1 MAEQTIRDMVNSIAI
16 DLRDGDVTPGKAREH
31 LMTLSGLLSAC
42 VLRTRQTELAYKR
55 VLVECMKAHG
65 AAAKGIIAAEVTE
78 QYEAYREAKDTERLC
93 MEMKRSCQT
102 FLKSLDSEMHL
113 QR

>member
-1 MAEQTIRDMVNSIAI
+1 MAETIRDLVNGIAI
-16 DLRDGDVTPGKAREH
+16 ELRDKDLPPSSVRLH

-55 VLVECMKAHG
+55 VLVQCMKEHG
-65 AAAKGIIAAEVTE
+65 AANKGQMQAETTE